1 MSKYDKAFGD
11 YEPGTTGHVLNS
23 MAGVGIPIN
32 IVDSVG
38 IGSWLVTYQGKIFAH
53 FRNFE
58 GIEDTLFLFTEPQYN
73 QQRTKEFQSDIVPDF
88 RLQLN
93 TNNYPALI
101 VSGPLVSRELV
112 KFVQEMVLHT
122 KPDGY
127 DMLYAINTTCSP
139 EILIKPD
146 PREYDVDQKT
156 LHLEIQFGLPHGAQ
170 AFVDYVNTHFKYEK
184 KS

>member
-23 MAGVGIPIN
+23 MADVGIPIN

-73 QQRTKEFQSDIVPDF
+73 QQRTKEFQGDIVPDF

-127 DMLYAINTTCSP
+127 DMLYAINMACSP

-146 PREYDVDQKT
+146 PRDYDMDQKA
-156 LHLEIQFGLPHGAQ
+156 LYLEIQFGLPHGAQ
-170 AFVDYVNTHFKYEK
+170 AFVDYINVNFKYVR
-184 KS
+184 